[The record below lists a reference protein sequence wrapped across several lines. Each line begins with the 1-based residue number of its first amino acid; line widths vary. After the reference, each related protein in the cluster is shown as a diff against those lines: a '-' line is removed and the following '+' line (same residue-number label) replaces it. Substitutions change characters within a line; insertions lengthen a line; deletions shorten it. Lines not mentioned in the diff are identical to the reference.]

1 MQALPA
7 SFWPPL
13 RRFCS
18 APFFRGD
25 GSLALTPG
33 YDRASG
39 LYYIEQPGLVI
50 SSVSLHPS
58 PSEISEAAD
67 FLAND
72 MLRDFCFVDRADL
85 TNAIAIMVTPFVQP
99 FYRGHTPAGAISKPV
114 ERAGAGLLL
123 DTLLWPSLGRRLP
136 RTSLPERAEEVR
148 KSLFAFA
155 REGNPALLF
164 DNVNGPLDQS
174 PLAAFLTSDRLKD
187 RILGLS
193 ATGTADHLPRLYFT
207 GIGITLSGEMT
218 GRICLVGLDP
228 KVEHP
233 EERTGFL
240 NDDQR
245 AFLAASRGRAI
256 WAIATLVRATIAAG
270 WPRPAARPILGDFQG
285 WADALAS
292 ILSIAGLEGF
302 MENRDRLRAM
312 DPVGQ
317 ATRTL
322 IRRWW
327 AKYGTTPVRA
337 GMLWVLTG
345 WKREDRGMSASMG
358 DAEPDVPLPLGL
370 KDGSEKSQQT
380 QFGLLVAKLQSRVI
394 EGFRV
399 EYAGEDHNAN
409 RYQLVPT
416 SQSPRG
422 SDPPGGNLGAGIA
435 DGD

>member
-1 MQALPA
+1 
-7 SFWPPL
+7 
-13 RRFCS
+13 
-18 APFFRGD
+18 
-25 GSLALTPG
+25 
-33 YDRASG
+33 
-39 LYYIEQPGLVI
+39 
-50 SSVSLHPS
+50 
-58 PSEISEAAD
+58 
-67 FLAND
+67 
-72 MLRDFCFVDRADL
+72 
-85 TNAIAIMVTPFVQP
+85 
-99 FYRGHTPAGAISKPV
+99 
-114 ERAGAGLLL
+114 
-123 DTLLWPSLGRRLP
+123 
-136 RTSLPERAEEVR
+136 
-148 KSLFAFA
+148 
-155 REGNPALLF
+155 
-164 DNVNGPLDQS
+164 
-174 PLAAFLTSDRLKD
+174 
-187 RILGLS
+187 
-193 ATGTADHLPRLYFT
+193 
-207 GIGITLSGEMT
+207 MT